1 MKAPPKE
8 SQTDPESNVIPMPPR
23 TAKAT
28 KRESEAKWGKEV
40 MDIGYCI
47 LPSLLLRA
55 QARLGL
61 SGQQL
66 VLLMQL
72 YEHWWKNDK
81 LPYPKKE
88 TLATRMGIS
97 AKQVQRLTQQLE
109 KAGYIQRKRRSTYRG
124 QTSNAIDFSGLV
136 KRLKELAPEFAS
148 VKAAARKVETR
159 GAGLKAKAKSA

>member
-1 MKAPPKE
+1 MKTPAKTPKAE
-8 SQTDPESNVIPMPPR
+8 AASNVIAMPSR
-23 TAKAT
+23 ADKGA

-40 MDIGYCI
+40 MDVGYCI
-47 LPSLLLRA
+47 VPSVLLRA

-66 VLLMQL
+66 VLLLQL

-81 LPYPKKE
+81 LPYPKKD

-109 KAGYIQRKRRSTYRG
+109 KAGYIQRRRRSTYRG

-136 KRLKELAPEFAS
+136 KRLKELAPEFATARS
-148 VKAAARKVETR
+148 ATRKVEAR
-159 GAGLKAKAKSA
+159 GGLKVKAKTA